1 MEQATEIKLSIL
13 DLAMKGGWIMV
24 VLAIL
29 SIIAVYIFIER
40 FIVVKRAPNIDK
52 SFMERIREYIKDGK
66 IDSAKALCSGSDT
79 PIARMIEKG
88 LSRLGRPLND
98 INTAIENVG
107 NLEVAKLE
115 KGVTLLSMIASAAPM
130 IGFLGTVTGMIR
142 AFYNMS
148 MAGNNID
155 IELLSSG
162 IYEAMVTTVG
172 GLIVGIL
179 AYVFYTIIVAKI
191 QNVVNLLESKT
202 TEFMDVLNE
211 PAKNLIAMAIK
222 TRNKIGVS
230 FNSSSMSDLV
240 FLLLIFFMLTST
252 LVAPNAIK
260 LLLPS
265 SNSKTMAKQTVTVY
279 INDLF
284 QYYVDE
290 TPVTDEELAS
300 SISAKI
306 EGQTDATI
314 VLRSDKSVPVQ
325 YVVNVIDAVNEINNA
340 TQQNHKVIL
349 ATSPKK

>member
-1 MEQATEIKLSIL
+1 
-13 DLAMKGGWIMV
+13 
-24 VLAIL
+24 
-29 SIIAVYIFIER
+29 
-40 FIVVKRAPNIDK
+40 
-52 SFMERIREYIKDGK
+52 
-66 IDSAKALCSGSDT
+66 
-79 PIARMIEKG
+79 
-88 LSRLGRPLND
+88 
-98 INTAIENVG
+98 
-107 NLEVAKLE
+107 
-115 KGVTLLSMIASAAPM
+115 
-130 IGFLGTVTGMIR
+130 
-142 AFYNMS
+142 
-148 MAGNNID
+148 
-155 IELLSSG
+155 
-162 IYEAMVTTVG
+162 
-172 GLIVGIL
+172 
-179 AYVFYTIIVAKI
+179 
-191 QNVVNLLESKT
+191 
-202 TEFMDVLNE
+202 
-211 PAKNLIAMAIK
+211 MAIK

-300 SISAKI
+300 SISTKI

-325 YVVNVIDAVNEINNA
+325 YVVNVIDAVNEINNV